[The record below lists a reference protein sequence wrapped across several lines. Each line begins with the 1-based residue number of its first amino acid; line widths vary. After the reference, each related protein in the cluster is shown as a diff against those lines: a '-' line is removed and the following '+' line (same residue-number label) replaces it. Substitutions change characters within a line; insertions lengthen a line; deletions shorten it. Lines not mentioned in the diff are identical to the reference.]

1 MSIVSEQKFFSFRY
15 LTILSVLHKE
25 PVNLPHIKHPLNIL
39 LLNMQLCTF
48 NVSTLIILSKLFV
61 LAI

>member
-39 LLNMQLCTF
+39 LTC
-48 NVSTLIILSKLFV
+48 SCV
-61 LAI
+61 LLMCQP